1 MPRVSVKAANDNR
14 PFAIVWCARTMLAVG
29 ISRNRLIACLEPD
42 TWPRCPCCGREMSLL
57 SRDEL
62 P

>member
-14 PFAIVWCARTMLAVG
+14 PVAIVWCARTMLAVG
-29 ISRNRLIACLEPD
+29 ISRNRLFGCLSPE
-42 TWPRCPCCGREMSLL
+42 TWPHCPCCGREMGLL
-57 SRDEL
+57 LRDEL